1 MAFCTSCGTQMA
13 DDSRFCPGC
22 GRAAGG
28 VAGGGASGGASGGE
42 RSAAAVAVVTPLD
55 YDIYGDN
62 LQVARL
68 RLKAGQ
74 EMFAEAGKMLY
85 KTPTVEWET
94 RMSGSSL
101 GEKIW
106 GAVKRKVMGESLFLT
121 YFRALSDGQVGF
133 AGDYPGRIQAFD
145 LAAGQ
150 TVMVQRDSF
159 LCAQSTAQLNIAFV
173 KKLGAG
179 FFGGEGFILEKI
191 TGPGVVFIHAG
202 GDHIEFNLKPGEV
215 LQVDTG
221 CIVAFDES
229 VNYDIQFVGGI
240 KKAIFG
246 GEGLFLATLTGP
258 GRVIVQS
265 MTLEKLRRELAIGR
279 SGGDERSGLGAITN
293 IFGSED

>member
-1 MAFCTSCGTQMA
+1 MAFCTSCGAQIGDT
-13 DDSRFCPGC
+13 RFCPGC

-28 VAGGGASGGASGGE
+28 GPVAT
-42 RSAAAVAVVTPLD
+42 AVATLTPLE
-55 YDIYGDN
+55 YQIYGDN

-68 RLKAGQ
+68 KLKPGQ
-74 EMFAEAGKMLY
+74 EVFAEAGKMLY
-85 KTPTVEWET
+85 KTPNVDWET
-94 RMSGSSL
+94 RMSGTSL

-106 GAVKRKVMGESLFLT
+106 GALKRKVMGESLFMT
-121 YFRALSDGQVGF
+121 YFRASADGEVGF

-145 LAAGQ
+145 LADGQ
-150 TVMVQRDSF
+150 NIMVQRDSF
-159 LCAQSTAQLNIAFV
+159 LCAQASAQLNIAFV
-173 KKLGAG
+173 KKLGVG

-202 GDHIEFNLKPGEV
+202 GDHIEFTLKAGES

-221 CIVAFDES
+221 CIVAFEES

-246 GEGLFLATLTGP
+246 GEGLFLATMTGP

-265 MTLEKLRRELAIGR
+265 MTLEKMRRELSLGR
-279 SGGDERSGLGAITN
+279 TGGDERSGLGAITN